1 MSSATDGFGPFC
13 GALGCTDEAE
23 YVIDH
28 PEHGERT
35 VCSGHAGDYE
45 VIRFV

>member
-13 GALGCTDEAE
+13 GALGCRDPADV
-23 YVIDH
+23 VIDH

-35 VCSGHAGDYE
+35 VCDDCTEGYE
-45 VIRFV
+45 VIRRV